1 MRWRRQQL
9 KQRLDLK
16 HSSFLLLLTVN
27 IVFLIDPTVSLYTN
41 FGDYH
46 QDPSV
51 EENPATSELNKMG
64 EEMRHY
70 HLRI

>member
-16 HSSFLLLLTVN
+16 YSSYLLLFTVN
-27 IVFLIDPTVSLYTN
+27 IIFLIDPRVSLYTN

-46 QDPSV
+46 QDLSV
-51 EENPATSELNKMG
+51 EENPATNELNKMG
-64 EEMRHY
+64 EKRRQY